1 MYIYI
6 YTMISQFRKSLP
18 ICKLMWTNIGS
29 ENPPLSTIDISC
41 PWRNSGFSMCP
52 RPFTRLRPPR
62 SERTHLVE
70 VGGREHVGRFGSQA
84 ITTWVRNKETIP
96 NLTIF
101 MGGIN
106 HQSTWVID
114 DIALKKHYC
123 QPRINQPWAVDS
135 LIWGSGAILGELSVS
150 GGDPR

>member
-1 MYIYI
+1 
-6 YTMISQFRKSLP
+6 MISQFRKSLP

-52 RPFTRLRPPR
+52 RPFARLRPPC

-70 VGGREHVGRFGSQA
+70 VGGREYVGRFGSQA
-84 ITTWVRNKETIP
+84 ITTWVRNSETIP

-101 MGGIN
+101 MGVSTIN
-106 HQSTWVID
+106 PHGWLI
-114 DIALKKHYC
+114 ILLWKKHYC
-123 QPRINQPWAVDS
+123 RPRINQPWAVDS
-135 LIWGSGAILGELSVS
+135 LIWGSGAILGGLSVS